1 MIDPLQSE
9 FDLHVSKRSATAE
22 RPEQYLIGV
31 WEGAQIRG
39 LCHIADIN
47 EAMAVLR
54 KTLESAGRPVAVEQ
68 QR

>member
-9 FDLHVSKRSATAE
+9 FDLHVAKRSATAE

-39 LCHIADIN
+39 LCHVADID
-47 EAMAVLR
+47 EAMVVLR
-54 KTLESAGRPVAVEQ
+54 KTLESAGRSAVVEQ
-68 QR
+68 RR